1 VPTVDIDRETA
12 HEAAQHEL
20 NKAMYPK
27 GSLFDRIGD
36 WLNDLLY
43 RVIVKGSNLPGG
55 WFTLALLLILVVIAI
70 AVAVRI
76 FQRTIRTNRGGT
88 QQLFGSAEL
97 SAAEHRA
104 RAEQFA
110 AKGDWASAIR
120 HRLRAVARHLE
131 ECGMLDPMP
140 GRTAGELAR
149 DAGIPLPGLRGEL
162 RRAATAFNDVTYG
175 ELPGTPE
182 GYRLVA
188 DLDKHLQSRA
198 TALTEATEPQMANRE
213 WEPAR

>member
-1 VPTVDIDRETA
+1 
-12 HEAAQHEL
+12 
-20 NKAMYPK
+20 
-27 GSLFDRIGD
+27 
-36 WLNDLLY
+36 
-43 RVIVKGSNLPGG
+43 
-55 WFTLALLLILVVIAI
+55 
-70 AVAVRI
+70 
-76 FQRTIRTNRGGT
+76 
-88 QQLFGSAEL
+88 
-97 SAAEHRA
+97 
-104 RAEQFA
+104 
-110 AKGDWASAIR
+110 
-120 HRLRAVARHLE
+120 
-131 ECGMLDPMP
+131 MLDPMP